1 MATTLERPQAETP
14 HRPVPPE
21 TYGIDPEIYRRRWW
35 TLTVLC
41 TSLLIVI
48 VGNSSLNITLPTLIR
63 ELGAST
69 SQLQW
74 MVDAYSLVFAGLL
87 LTAGALGDR
96 FGRKGALQ
104 IGLFGFLAAC
114 LGASQANSAS
124 MIIFYRAMMGVSAA
138 FIMPSTLSILTNV
151 FPPHERTKAIA
162 TWAGIAGGG
171 AAIGPVSSGLLLHH
185 FWWGSVF
192 LVNVPI
198 IAGALVAGH
207 FLVPKSKNPDDAP
220 LDAVGAL
227 LSIAGIVALVY
238 AIIEAP
244 DRGWGSAETIAT
256 LFLAFAFIG
265 VFLTWERQT
274 KDPMLN
280 LSYFKDRRFSI
291 GSAGMVLVFFA
302 MFGLFFLITQY
313 FQLVLGYDALGAGLR
328 QAPMALALML
338 VAPNTARLAHRFGAH
353 RVVAGG
359 LTLVTASMLLLALLS
374 VDSTYLQ
381 VLGAMLVGGVGM
393 ALTMS
398 PLTASIM
405 SAVPLHRAGTGSAIN
420 DTTRE
425 LGGSLGVAVLGSVVS
440 SRYVSQLHPFT
451 AGLPAAARTAAERS
465 LGGAL
470 QVAQQLPEAARG
482 AFIRAAQVAFV
493 DALHIAVLVAAA
505 SAATGAVLVYRK
517 LPHEGG
523 HSAMPAAS
531 SELGPPDV
539 ATELGVPSSPQVT
552 A

>member
-1 MATTLERPQAETP
+1 MATTVERPAGAP
-14 HRPVPPE
+14 PSAVPPE
-21 TYGIDPEIYRRRWW
+21 SYGIDPEIYRKRWW
-35 TLTVLC
+35 TLAVLC

-114 LGASQANSAS
+114 LGASQAGSATA
-124 MIIFYRAMMGVSAA
+124 IIFYRAMMGVSAA

-185 FWWGSVF
+185 YWWGSVF

-198 IAGALVAGH
+198 IAGALILGH
-207 FLVPKSKNPDDAP
+207 FLVPKSKNPDNAP
-220 LDAVGAL
+220 LDVVGAL
-227 LSIAGIVALVY
+227 LSIAGMVSLVY

-244 DRGWGSAETIAT
+244 DRGWGSPETIAT
-256 LFLAFAFIG
+256 LTLAFAFIG
-265 VFLTWERQT
+265 VFLSWERQT

-280 LSYFKDRRFSI
+280 LDYFRDPRFSV
-291 GSAGMVLVFFA
+291 GSAGITLVFFA

-328 QAPMALALML
+328 QAPMALTLML
-338 VAPNTARLAHRFGAH
+338 VAPNTARLSARFGAH
-353 RVVAGG
+353 RVVSTG
-359 LTLVTASMLLLALLS
+359 LSLVTLSMLLLALLT
-374 VDSTYLQ
+374 VDSSYPQ
-381 VLGAMLVGGVGM
+381 VLGCMLIGGVGM

-405 SAVPLHRAGTGSAIN
+405 SAVPMTRAGTASAVN

-425 LGGSLGVAVLGSVVS
+425 LGGSLGVAVLGSVLS
-440 SRYVSQLHPFT
+440 SRYVSGIHPLT
-451 AGLPAAARTAAERS
+451 SKLPAAARKAAEQS

-470 QVAQQLPEAARG
+470 EVAKQLPGEAGKTFA
-482 AFIRAAQVAFV
+482 RAAQVAFV
-493 DALHIAVLVAAA
+493 DGLHIAVLVAAA
-505 SAATGAVLVYRK
+505 VAASGAVIVFRK
-517 LPHEGG
+517 LPHAGG
-523 HSAMPAAS
+523 HSEAPSHAGA
-531 SELGPPDV
+531 LGSPDV
-539 ATELGVPSSPQVT
+539 AAELGV
-552 A
+552 

>member
-1 MATTLERPQAETP
+1 MDETF
-14 HRPVPPE
+14 
-21 TYGIDPEIYRRRWW
+21 GIDPETFRKRWW
-35 TLTVLC
+35 TLAVLC

-104 IGLFGFLAAC
+104 LGLLGFLTAC
-114 LGASQANSAS
+114 LGASQADSAT
-124 MIIFYRAMMGVSAA
+124 MVIFYRAMMGVSAA

-151 FPPHERTKAIA
+151 FPPHERTKAIG

-171 AAIGPVSSGLLLHH
+171 AAIGPISSGFLLHH

-198 IAGALVAGH
+198 IAGALLAGH
-207 FLVPKSKNPDDAP
+207 FLVPKSRNPDDAP
-220 LDAVGAL
+220 LDVIGAL
-227 LSIAGIVALVY
+227 FSIAGMVTLVY

-244 DRGWGSAETIAT
+244 GRGWASAGT
-256 LFLAFAFIG
+256 LGTLTLAFAFIAL
-265 VFLTWERQT
+265 FLTWEKHT

-280 LSYFKDRRFSI
+280 LAYFKDPRFSVAS
-291 GSAGMVLVFFA
+291 GGMTLVFFA

-328 QAPMALALML
+328 QAPMALVLMT
-338 VAPNTARLAHRFGAH
+338 VAPNTARLAKRFGAH

-359 LTLVTASMLLLALLS
+359 LTLVATSMLLLGLLT
-374 VDSTYLQ
+374 VDSSYAQ
-381 VLGAMLVGGVGM
+381 VIGAMVVGGIGM

-405 SAVPLHRAGTGSAIN
+405 SAVPPNRAGTGSAIN

-425 LGGSLGVAVLGSVVS
+425 LGGSLGVAVLGSLVS
-440 SRYVSQLHPFT
+440 SRYLSGLHDAT
-451 AGLPAAARTAAERS
+451 RSLPAAARHAAEES
-465 LGGAL
+465 LGGAIR
-470 QVAQQLPEAARG
+470 VASQLPANAG
-482 AFIRAAQVAFV
+482 RALTRHAQVAFV
-493 DALHIAVLVAAA
+493 DGMHLAVLVAATAAA
-505 SAATGAVLVYRK
+505 SGAVIVYRK

-523 HSAMPAAS
+523 HSAMPERAGS
-531 SELGPPDV
+531 PSELGEPEV
-539 ATELGVPSSPQVT
+539 AAEHGVPSTPSVVT
-552 A
+552 

>member
-1 MATTLERPQAETP
+1 MTD
-14 HRPVPPE
+14 
-21 TYGIDPEIYRRRWW
+21 TYGIDPDIYRKRWW
-35 TLTVLC
+35 TLAVLC

-74 MVDAYSLVFAGLL
+74 MVDAYSLVFAGMLL
-87 LTAGALGDR
+87 SAGALGDR

-104 IGLFGFLAAC
+104 LGLLGFLTAC
-114 LGASQANSAS
+114 LGASQADSAS
-124 MIIFYRAMMGVSAA
+124 WVIFYRALMGLSAA

-171 AAIGPVSSGLLLHH
+171 AAIGPVSSGLILDH
-185 FWWGSVF
+185 FWWGAVF

-198 IAGALVAGH
+198 ITGALIAGH

-220 LDAVGAL
+220 LDVVGAL
-227 LSIAGIVALVY
+227 LSIAGMVTLVY

-244 DRGWGSAETIAT
+244 EKGWGSAETIAT
-256 LFLAFAFIG
+256 LLLAFAFIG
-265 VFLTWERQT
+265 AFLTWERRA

-280 LSYFKDRRFSI
+280 LSYFQDPRFSV
-291 GSAGMVLVFFA
+291 GSAGMTLVFFA

-328 QAPMALALML
+328 QAPMALALMV
-338 VAPNTARLAHRFGAH
+338 VAPNTARLSARFGANK
-353 RVVAGG
+353 VVATG
-359 LTLVTASMLLLALLS
+359 LVFVTTSMLLLGLVS
-374 VDSTYLQ
+374 VDTLYLE
-381 VLGAMLVGGVGM
+381 VLGAMLIGGVGM

-405 SAVPLHRAGTGSAIN
+405 SAVPLHRAGSGSAIN

-440 SRYVSQLHPFT
+440 SRYVAELHSAT
-451 AGLPAAARTAAERS
+451 GSLPEQARKVAEES
-465 LGGAL
+465 LGGAI
-470 QVAQQLPEAARG
+470 QVAHQLPERAQA

-493 DALHIAVLVAAA
+493 DAFHVAVYIAAAVAAF
-505 SAATGAVLVYRK
+505 GAFVVYRK
-517 LPHEGG
+517 LPAAGG
-523 HSAMPAAS
+523 HTAAVP
-531 SELGPPDV
+531 SELGPPEV
-539 ATELGVPSSPQVT
+539 AQELGVPATPPAT

>member
-1 MATTLERPQAETP
+1 MSPTDVDTSDTF
-14 HRPVPPE
+14 
-21 TYGIDPEIYRRRWW
+21 GIDPEIYRKRWW
-35 TLTVLC
+35 TLAVLC

-48 VGNSSLNITLPTLIR
+48 VGNSSLNVTLPTLIR

-104 IGLFGFLAAC
+104 LGLFGFIAAC
-114 LGASQANSAS
+114 LGASQADSAT
-124 MIIFYRAMMGVSAA
+124 MVIFFRAMMGVSAA

-151 FPPHERTKAIA
+151 FPPHERTKAIG

-171 AAIGPVSSGLLLHH
+171 AAIGPISSGILLDH

-207 FLVPKSKNPDDAP
+207 FLVPKSRNPDDAP
-220 LDAVGAL
+220 LDVIGAL
-227 LSIAGIVALVY
+227 FSIAGMVTLVY

-244 DRGWGSAETIAT
+244 ERGWASAETLAT
-256 LFLAFAFIG
+256 LALAFAFIAL
-265 VFLTWERQT
+265 FLTWERHT
-274 KDPMLN
+274 KDPMLD
-280 LSYFKDRRFSI
+280 LAYFEDPRFSVAS
-291 GSAGMVLVFFA
+291 GGMTLVFFA

-328 QAPMALALML
+328 QAPMALVLMT
-338 VAPNTARLAHRFGAH
+338 VAPNTARLAGRFGAH

-359 LTLVTASMLLLALLS
+359 LTLVATSMLLLGLLT
-374 VDSTYLQ
+374 VDSSYPQ
-381 VLGAMLVGGVGM
+381 VIGAMVVGGVGM

-405 SAVPLHRAGTGSAIN
+405 SAVPPNRAGTGSAIN

-425 LGGSLGVAVLGSVVS
+425 LGGSLGVAVLGSIVS
-440 SRYVSQLHPFT
+440 SRYLSELHEVT
-451 AGLPAAARTAAERS
+451 GSLPAAARQAADES

-470 QVAQQLPEAARG
+470 RVASQLPAGAGRALARN
-482 AFIRAAQVAFV
+482 AQVAFV
-493 DALHIAVLVAAA
+493 DGMQAAVVVAAL
-505 SAATGAVLVYRK
+505 AAAAGAVIVFRK

-523 HSAMPAAS
+523 HSAMPERTAAPS
-531 SELGPPDV
+531 GLGPPEV
-539 ATELGVPSSPQVT
+539 AAEHGVPSAPSVVT
-552 A
+552 

>member
-1 MATTLERPQAETP
+1 VNQATF
-14 HRPVPPE
+14 
-21 TYGIDPEIYRRRWW
+21 GIDPEVYRRRWW

-63 ELGAST
+63 ELDAST

-104 IGLFGFLAAC
+104 LGLIGFLCAC
-114 LGASQANSAS
+114 LGASQSQSATAVVA
-124 MIIFYRAMMGVSAA
+124 YRGLMGVSAA

-151 FPPHERTKAIA
+151 FPPHERPKAIA

-171 AAIGPVSSGLLLHH
+171 AAIGPISSGVLLHH

-198 IAGALVAGH
+198 IALALLAGHYLVPRSRNPDEARVDVAGAL
-207 FLVPKSKNPDDAP
+207 FST
-220 LDAVGAL
+220 
-227 LSIAGIVALVY
+227 AGIVAVVY
-238 AIIEAP
+238 ALIEAP
-244 DRGWGSAETIAT
+244 ERGWGSAETIAT
-256 LFLAFAFIG
+256 LALAG
-265 VFLTWERQT
+265 VLIALFLTWERET
-274 KDPMLN
+274 EAPMLD
-280 LSYFKDRRFSI
+280 LAYFKDARFSVAS
-291 GSAGMVLVFFA
+291 SAMVLVFFA

-328 QAPMALALML
+328 QAPMALVLMT
-338 VAPNTARLAHRFGAH
+338 VAPNSARLSASYGVH
-353 RVVAGG
+353 RVVASG
-359 LTLVTASMLLLALLS
+359 LVLVAASMYLM
-374 VDSTYLQ
+374 TTLQ
-381 VLGAMLVGGVGM
+381 VDTPYLEVLAFMVVGGVGM

-405 SAVPLHRAGTGSAIN
+405 AAVPVTRAGSGSAIN

-440 SRYVSQLHPFT
+440 SRYVSQLHDVS
-451 AGLPAAARTAAERS
+451 AGLPATARAVAEKS

-470 QVAQQLPEAARG
+470 GVARQLPATAGRVLG
-482 AFIRAAQVAFV
+482 RTAQEAFV
-493 DALHIAVLVAAA
+493 SGLRVGTLVAGTVAA
-505 SAATGAVLVYRK
+505 IGAVIVFRK

-523 HSAMPAAS
+523 HAAAPSA
-531 SELGPPDV
+531 LGPPEV
-539 ATELGVPSSPQVT
+539 AVELGIPTDPP
-552 A
+552 AAA